1 MQPTHRTLIV
11 ILAIAAGWY
20 VYWKT
25 FKQLQERVDAAEQ
38 RAQSAE
44 QRAQSSDKLL
54 LSERKRA
61 EELLVSERKRAE
73 KLLVS
78 ERKRADDAVRQLRCE
93 LSAISPEDFAT
104 YSDDI
109 KTIVLDLCDHYGI
122 THPTKFKPCSLI
134 STQDINSVGTSQ
146 ERSEC

>member
-25 FKQLQERVDAAEQ
+25 FKQIKERVDAAEQ
-38 RAQSAE
+38 RVQSAE
-44 QRAQSSDKLL
+44 QRAQSNDKLL

-61 EELLVSERKRAE
+61 EE
-73 KLLVS
+73 LLVS

>member
-1 MQPTHRTLIV
+1 MMMQPTHRTLIV

-25 FKQLQERVDAAEQ
+25 FKQLKERVDAAEQ
-38 RAQSAE
+38 REQSAE

-54 LSERKRA
+54 LSEKKRA
-61 EELLVSERKRAE
+61 EE
-73 KLLVS
+73 LLVS
-78 ERKRADDAVRQLRCE
+78 ERKRADDAVRQLRCK

-122 THPTKFKPCSLI
+122 YPPH
-134 STQDINSVGTSQ
+134 V
-146 ERSEC
+146 